1 MAGSG
6 QNKRWWILGPL
17 LAGSFV
23 LAVFGDKTPD
33 DSVVAVVAPRAQPVA
48 VASTSPSVAPPSVV
62 EPIVPAQRVG
72 DAQVLVPRDQ
82 LVRAGERAPV
92 RDLFSQRSWAPPAP
106 KPQPVVVP
114 VVAPTAPPLSFVYL
128 GKKLEGGQ
136 WEVYLGQG
144 EKTFVV
150 REGQMLDGQY
160 RVDSIK
166 PPQMELMYLPLGQSQ
181 NLSIGET
188 R

>member
-1 MAGSG
+1 MATRG

-17 LAGSFV
+17 LLGSFL
-23 LAVFGDKTPD
+23 LAVFGDKRPA
-33 DSVVAVVAPRAQPVA
+33 DSPVTLVAPRVQPAVAAPVA
-48 VASTSPSVAPPSVV
+48 SPVQGGASV
-62 EPIVPAQRVG
+62 
-72 DAQVLVPRDQ
+72 QVLVPRDQ

-114 VVAPTAPPLSFVYL
+114 VVAPSAPPLSFVYL

-166 PPQMELMYLPLGQSQ
+166 PPQMELMYLPLGLSQ

>member
-1 MAGSG
+1 M
-6 QNKRWWILGPL
+6 
-17 LAGSFV
+17 
-23 LAVFGDKTPD
+23 
-33 DSVVAVVAPRAQPVA
+33 APRVQPAVAAPVA
-48 VASTSPSVAPPSVV
+48 SPVQGGASV
-62 EPIVPAQRVG
+62 
-72 DAQVLVPRDQ
+72 QVLVPRDQ

-114 VVAPTAPPLSFVYL
+114 VVAPSAPPLSFVYL

-166 PPQMELMYLPLGQSQ
+166 PPQMELMYLPLGLSQ